1 LLLATFARSVFGLK
15 WLCLAVAFCGLIYE
29 GGCFAVAAG
38 VGRATGGG
46 ASDDSWKRI
55 IGLAFVIAI
64 FWGVVIIGLS
74 MADKD
79 KKHDHEDC
87 GTTIPENREPVSE
100 QAPMKMN
107 PLAKLPPIRK

>member
-1 LLLATFARSVFGLK
+1 
-15 WLCLAVAFCGLIYE
+15 
-29 GGCFAVAAG
+29 
-38 VGRATGGG
+38 
-46 ASDDSWKRI
+46 
-55 IGLAFVIAI
+55 
-64 FWGVVIIGLS
+64 